1 MSKREP
7 GDVAVVPTTWQDI
20 LLLCKKCGRK
30 LDGGFGPDGED
41 PLRRALRDAL
51 RERGRRRDVRLLEV
65 GCFGLCPKG
74 AVTVARATRPG
85 ELLVVPAGTGADGLL
100 DRLLPP
106 TRT

>member
-7 GDVAVVPTTWQDI
+7 GDIAAVPTDWQET
-20 LLLCKKCGRK
+20 LLLCRKCGRK

-41 PLRRALRDAL
+41 ALKGVLRHAL

-74 AVTVARATRPG
+74 AVSVARGTRPG
-85 ELLVVPAGTGADGLL
+85 ELLVVPAGTDPARLL
-100 DRLLPP
+100 DRLLPGP
-106 TRT
+106 G